1 MIIPGISLGF
11 PCVNQAPELCAI
23 SLRQRINDN
32 ARILCKNAYVIT
44 NKNLVNE

>member
-1 MIIPGISLGF
+1 MIIPGISMCF

-23 SLRQRINDN
+23 LLQQRINDY
-32 ARILCKNAYVIT
+32 ARILCKNAYVIR